1 MKKVVI
7 QGIRGAFHEEA
18 AHQWF
23 GTNIEIVPELLF
35 KNLVERVATG
45 QSEYAMMAIENTLS
59 GTIHGNLRLIAE
71 NEVEICG
78 EVNLKIEQN
87 LGVLNGFKLAELI
100 EVRSHYMALEQCRS
114 YFKDYPHIKLVEV
127 ADTALAAQQIANE
140 KLERVGAIGSIK
152 AIEHY
157 GLNLLAS
164 GIQNNKEN
172 YTRFVVLQKKAAD
185 KEPTYNKVSL
195 NIVLPHKP
203 GSLARLLNAFADYGL
218 DLVKL
223 ESIPIIGQPYHYQF
237 IMDVLIDDPGAFD
250 QAFAKAKDLT
260 EKCVIL
266 GKYKSA
272 VQ

>member
-100 EVRSHYMALEQCRS
+100 EVRSHYMAL
-114 YFKDYPHIKLVEV
+114 
-127 ADTALAAQQIANE
+127 
-140 KLERVGAIGSIK
+140 
-152 AIEHY
+152 
-157 GLNLLAS
+157 
-164 GIQNNKEN
+164 
-172 YTRFVVLQKKAAD
+172 
-185 KEPTYNKVSL
+185 
-195 NIVLPHKP
+195 
-203 GSLARLLNAFADYGL
+203 
-218 DLVKL
+218 
-223 ESIPIIGQPYHYQF
+223 
-237 IMDVLIDDPGAFD
+237 
-250 QAFAKAKDLT
+250 
-260 EKCVIL
+260 
-266 GKYKSA
+266 
-272 VQ
+272 